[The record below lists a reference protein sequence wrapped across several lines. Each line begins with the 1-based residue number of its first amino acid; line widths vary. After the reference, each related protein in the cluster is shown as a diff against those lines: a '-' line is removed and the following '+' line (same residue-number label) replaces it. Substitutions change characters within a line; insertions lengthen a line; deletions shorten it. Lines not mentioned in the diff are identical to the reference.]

1 MTDTNKGWRF
11 LKRTPPTDTLKQPSK
26 YAKKVTNVFRK
37 PCEDQTHPDYIPTV
51 FAHTKLLVSQEQL
64 DKKLITFT
72 NARKQKAKTVTISSQ
87 AVILHKKAVINFM
100 DFKHSNGKRFHLE
113 IAKNKNYSICAV
125 AALTNYFT
133 LRNNTTGP
141 LFLNSSVEAVSRQL
155 FQHALNDALNLCGI
169 SRAYYNRHSFRIGFA
184 TDASAKGLSTETIRT
199 LDEDLH
205 PKPKRRKISYDCPKD
220 GCIKSFSSNETL
232 DNHLL
237 LGDCNYVQVISVH
250 DKAKIMYGT
259 KVNSLFINT
268 QSVSIPSDSVVG
280 ESGLRQGWALK
291 TKKKRVIF
299 SDAQRKYMHDR
310 FYAGKRTGSKVDPF
324 RAAEEMRNMKEE
336 DQYLFK
342 RNDYLTGQQ
351 ISSYFSRLA
360 MKDRNSEPGDFKSAE
375 EEDSKHE
382 LKIKILQQIS
392 K

>member
-1 MTDTNKGWRF
+1 M
-11 LKRTPPTDTLKQPSK
+11 
-26 YAKKVTNVFRK
+26 
-37 PCEDQTHPDYIPTV
+37 
-51 FAHTKLLVSQEQL
+51 
-64 DKKLITFT
+64 
-72 NARKQKAKTVTISSQ
+72 
-87 AVILHKKAVINFM
+87 
-100 DFKHSNGKRFHLE
+100 
-113 IAKNKNYSICAV
+113 
-125 AALTNYFT
+125 
-133 LRNNTTGP
+133 NT
-141 LFLNSSVEAVSRQL
+141 E
-155 FQHALNDALNLCGI
+155 
-169 SRAYYNRHSFRIGFA
+169 
-184 TDASAKGLSTETIRT
+184 
-199 LDEDLH
+199 DEDPH

-220 GCIKSFSSNETL
+220 GCIKSFSSNDTL

-237 LGDCNYVQVISVH
+237 LGDCNYEQVISVH

-268 QSVSIPSDSVVG
+268 QSVSIPSDSIAG

-299 SDAQRKYMHDR
+299 SEAQRKYMHDR

-324 RAAEEMRNMKEE
+324 RAAEEMRNLKEE
-336 DQYLFK
+336 EQYLFK
-342 RNDYLTGQQ
+342 RNEYLTGQQ

-382 LKIKILQQIS
+382 LKIKILQQLA